1 MPMTA
6 LSLLDDDVVRVVHQ
20 QQARRLSLPS
30 LLALLTTGADLN
42 FVALRPHQQPA
53 WHAFLVTLAF
63 HCLEAAGTTELPGD
77 AVGWRTLM
85 QGLTPEFP
93 DGEPWCLV
101 VDEWE
106 KPAFLQSPCAVKQRD
121 DYKRRQESV
130 QEIDLLITS
139 KNHDEK
145 LGKMHRPQA
154 VDADAM
160 VYALVSLQGFAAY
173 GGRTLYNTMRM
184 NGSSSSRSQFRL
196 VFERGAGAEF
206 LRDLKAL
213 LAHADSMWHAAA
225 ETGLDIGTRQTLR
238 LLWLPAWG
246 DDSLSLRD
254 VHPWCLEVTRRVRL
268 GMDDKGLHSFV
279 AGSASARV
287 AAKDRAGLVLDPW
300 VPINR
305 KDAEPKALTVSKD
318 SFQYYKLA
326 PILFDPAQFE
336 LPVLAQP
343 GADEMQQRAGATL
356 VAQVTVGGNCTTDGV
371 IRREVFMPLPVL
383 RRRSQSPYA
392 LALRSQQF
400 IDAASTVQR
409 SVLRPA
415 LIQFFDGS
423 DAPNW
428 KSPDALRAV
437 QTWTAL
443 FETQVDEVF
452 YTKLFESI
460 GGDLMDE
467 PAAAAWFQVM
477 KPIAAGVFLAAVEA
491 MPCSVVSRLMARG
504 RAQRVFDNGLK
515 KHFGGLMLL
524 AALPTVESLHD
535 PAH

>member
-1 MPMTA
+1 MTA
-6 LSLLDDDVVRVVHQ
+6 LSLLNDDVVRVGHQ
-20 QQARRLSLPS
+20 QQPQRLSLPS

-63 HCLEAAGTTELPGD
+63 HCLETAGTTDLPGD
-77 AVGWRTLM
+77 AAAWRTLM

-101 VDEWE
+101 VDDWE
-106 KPAFLQSPCAVKQRD
+106 KPAFLQSPCAAKQRG
-121 DYKRRQESV
+121 DYKRRQDSV

-145 LGKMHRPQA
+145 LGKMHRPKA

-184 NGSSSSRSQFRL
+184 NGSSSSRPQFRL

-213 LAHADSMWHAAA
+213 LAHADSMWQAAA
-225 ETGLDIGTRQTLR
+225 ETGLDIGTRNALR

-268 GMDDKGLHSFV
+268 GIDNARLHAFV

-305 KDAEPKALTVSKD
+305 KDAELKALTVSQD
-318 SFQYYKLA
+318 SFQYHKLA

-336 LPVLAQP
+336 LPVLAQS
-343 GADEMQQRAGATL
+343 GADELQQRTGATM

-371 IRREVFMPLPVL
+371 IRREVFMPMPVL
-383 RRRSQSPYA
+383 RRRSQAPNSF
-392 LALRSQQF
+392 ALRSQQF
-400 IDAASTVQR
+400 IDAASAVQR

-428 KSPDALRAV
+428 KSPDAARAV
-437 QTWTAL
+437 QTWTTL
-443 FETQVDEVF
+443 FEAQVDEVF
-452 YTKLFESI
+452 YAKLFESI
-460 GGDLMDE
+460 GADLMDE
-467 PAAAAWFQVM
+467 AAAAAWFQVL
-477 KPIAAGVFLAAVEA
+477 KQIATGVFMSAVEA
-491 MPCSVVSRLMARG
+491 MPCAVVSRLMARG
-504 RAQRVFDNGLK
+504 RAQRVFDSGLK
-515 KHFGGLMLL
+515 KHFGGLMQVV
-524 AALPTVESLHD
+524 ALTTVEAQHD

>member
-1 MPMTA
+1 MQMTA

-20 QQARRLSLPS
+20 QQPLRLSLPS

-63 HCLEAAGTTELPGD
+63 HCLEAAGTTDLPSD
-77 AVGWRTLM
+77 AAGWRALM
-85 QGLTPEFP
+85 QGLTSEFP

-101 VDEWE
+101 VDDWE
-106 KPAFLQSPCAVKQRD
+106 KPAFLQSPCAANQRG

-145 LGKMHRPQA
+145 LGKMHRPGL
-154 VDADAM
+154 VEADAPL
-160 VYALVSLQGFAAY
+160 YALVSLQGFAAY

-184 NGSSSSRSQFRL
+184 NGSSSSRPQFRL

-213 LAHADSMWHAAA
+213 LTHADGMWQAAA
-225 ETGLDIGTRQTLR
+225 ETGLDIGSRQAQR

-246 DDSLSLRD
+246 DESLSLRD

-268 GMDDKGLHSFV
+268 AMENARLHSLV
-279 AGSASARV
+279 AGSASPRV

-305 KDAEPKALTVSKD
+305 KDAEPKALTVSTD
-318 SFQYYKLA
+318 SFQYHKLA
-326 PILFDPAQFE
+326 HILFDPAQFE

-343 GADEMQQRAGATL
+343 SANELQQPTGATL

-371 IRREVFMPLPVL
+371 LRREVFMPMPVL
-383 RRRSQSPYA
+383 RRRSQAPNA
-392 LALRSQQF
+392 LALRSQRF

-415 LIQFFDGS
+415 LIQFFDGT

-428 KSPDALRAV
+428 KSPDAARAV
-437 QTWTAL
+437 QPWTTL

-452 YTKLFESI
+452 YAKLFESI
-460 GGDLMDE
+460 SKDWLDE
-467 PAAAAWFQVM
+467 PAAVAWFQALE
-477 KPIAAGVFLAAVEA
+477 PIAEGVFAAAVEA
-491 MPCSVVSRLMARG
+491 MPCSVASRLMARG
-504 RAQRVFDNGLK
+504 RAQRVFDDALK
-515 KHFGGLMLL
+515 KHFGGLMQAATVPIIEAHHDL
-524 AALPTVESLHD
+524 AH
-535 PAH
+535 